1 MKPYAS
7 KFTPQ
12 LLAMGFFLAAAYL
25 LLISPAA
32 AQTQKLETQPVL
44 SAAVQ
49 ANLPYTV
56 SVFAQSVMG
65 VYTQPDSIAYTGD
78 SIFIGYGD
86 HVAPDGSD
94 GKSSTVV
101 EYGYNGEV
109 KRILSVKG
117 HNDGLKIN
125 PYTGDLWAIQNEDA
139 NARLVIFNTKNWTRK
154 EYTLGTGPH
163 GGGYDDVVFRDK
175 KAYLSASNP
184 ANNPNNEPAI
194 AQITIKGNKFTL
206 TPVLLGNSNA
216 VDIATGN
223 PVMLNLQDP
232 DSMTLNPAGD
242 IVLDSQAD
250 GELVVVRK
258 PGSLSQDVFRI
269 LLTVNNMPTTV
280 DDTDFVSASSGA
292 LLVSDRNGETVYA
305 ITAPFLQPGAAYSAS
320 DSGGFVGELRFDTG
334 ELFPVVTGMVS
345 PHGMAFIPLP

>member
-1 MKPYAS
+1 MKFYAS
-7 KFTPQ
+7 KSPTHILTIS
-12 LLAMGFFLAAAYL
+12 LLLAAAGV
-25 LLISPAA
+25 LLITSAA
-32 AQTQKLETQPVL
+32 AQTRKLETKPVL

-56 SVFAQSVMG
+56 SVFAQSVVG
-65 VYTQPDSIAYTGD
+65 LYTQPDSIAYNRD

-86 HVAPDGSD
+86 HVKPDGSD

-101 EYGYNGEV
+101 QYNYNGEV
-109 KRILSVKG
+109 QQVLWVKG

-175 KAYLSASNP
+175 KSYLSASNP
-184 ANNPNNEPAI
+184 ANNPNNEPAV
-194 AQITIKGNKFTL
+194 AEITIQGNKFTL

-216 VDIATGN
+216 IDIPTGN

-250 GELVVVRK
+250 GELVVVRN
-258 PGSLSQDVFRI
+258 PGSISQKVFHVS
-269 LLTVNNMPTTV
+269 LTVDSKPTTIV
-280 DDTDFVSASSGA
+280 RKMRVG
-292 LLVSDRNGETVYA
+292 TV
-305 ITAPFLQPGAAYSAS
+305 
-320 DSGGFVGELRFDTG
+320 
-334 ELFPVVTGMVS
+334 
-345 PHGMAFIPLP
+345 IPLARQTIGSSMFC